1 MNKYQK
7 IAEEIKS
14 KILQHD
20 YPNYKLPTEDKLVE
34 EYKTS
39 KNTIRNA
46 TQLLIEKGMVYRK
59 HGSGVYIRQ
68 LDNRDSIN
76 ANFIRGISSEFQS
89 KKVSNKI
96 LKFELRQ
103 ANEQEAKELQI
114 DIGQEIY
121 KVVRVRYLDG
131 KPFTIEHALYDKAI
145 IPYLSKEIVD
155 ESIFN
160 YIENDLKLKIGHA
173 DKYIS
178 AIVMDKATAALLELS
193 EGEPA
198 LQNREKIYL
207 SNGQLFNSSRV
218 IYHYKDTE
226 LFINALN

>member
-7 IAEEIKS
+7 IAEEIKN
-14 KILQHD
+14 KILQNHYAD
-20 YPNYKLPTEDKLVE
+20 NKLPTEDKLVE

-46 TQLLIEKGMVYRK
+46 TQLLVEKGMVYRK

-68 LDNRDSIN
+68 LDNQESIN
-76 ANFIRGISSEFQS
+76 ANLIRGISSEFQS

-103 ANEQEAKELQI
+103 ANQKEAEELQI
-114 DIGQEIY
+114 QVGQEVY

-131 KPFTIEHALYDKAI
+131 KPFTIEYALYDKAI
-145 IPYLSKEIVD
+145 IPYLNKEIIND
-155 ESIFN
+155 SIFN

-178 AIVMDKATAALLELS
+178 AITMDKATAELLELN

-207 SNGQLFNSSRV
+207 SNGELFNSSRV
-218 IYHYKDTE
+218 IHHYKDTE
-226 LFINALN
+226 LFISAIN